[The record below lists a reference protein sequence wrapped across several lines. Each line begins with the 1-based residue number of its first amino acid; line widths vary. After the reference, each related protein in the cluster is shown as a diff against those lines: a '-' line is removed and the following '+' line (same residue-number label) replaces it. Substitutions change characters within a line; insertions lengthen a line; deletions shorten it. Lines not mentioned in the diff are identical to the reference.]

1 MIAQHASPL
10 PPELQQQLHGELHPG
25 EAVVWAAQPLPRLFR
40 TQSIMIFLFGI
51 PFTVFALIWLVITG
65 IMGLVGHTAGGLA
78 GLLVIFPL
86 FGLVFL
92 LVGLGML
99 TSPLWLRGQRK
110 RTLYALTNQRAII
123 FAGRLFGGLSVAS
136 FEPQRLTAMQRNQ
149 QTDGSGDLIFEQYVQ
164 RINRGPSTVSVGFM
178 AVENVQHVEELVRN
192 TLLRDRAG

>member
-1 MIAQHASPL
+1 
-10 PPELQQQLHGELHPG
+10 
-25 EAVVWAAQPLPRLFR
+25 
-40 TQSIMIFLFGI
+40 MIFLFGI

-123 FAGRLFGGLSVAS
+123 FAGRLFDGFSVGS

-149 QTDGSGDLIFEQYVQ
+149 HTDGSGDLIFEQYLQ
-164 RINRGPSTVSVGFM
+164 PTNRGPSTVSVGFM
-178 AVENVQHVEELVRN
+178 AIEHVQQVEDLVRN
-192 TLLRDRAG
+192 TLLPDRSR